1 MPIRKILYPTKF
13 RDLSFHSLLE
23 FLELKKIGLEEII
36 LLHIIPRE
44 EVSFVP
50 FGGYLKDKAIELKEA
65 AILKFK
71 DWAKELH
78 KESVKTKIYVE
89 IGEVVGKI
97 LEVLEKEEP
106 DLLIIGK
113 KKTIYP
119 WTASYSKEI
128 IKNSPIPVVL
138 YRRLVIKELEELC
151 IQRENIKIFRKPLL
165 AYDFS
170 KEIKRTILYL
180 LNFKDLIEQVS
191 IIHVLEEKKLKDH
204 SEEKIMKIE
213 KEVEENLIK
222 EKKIWDD
229 LDIYCDYFIRI
240 GNPAEEILELAREK
254 QNTLIVLGK
263 SSKGILSQ
271 VFLGSVSA
279 VLIEE
284 SEIPLLIVP

>member
-1 MPIRKILYPTKF
+1 M
-13 RDLSFHSLLE
+13 
-23 FLELKKIGLEEII
+23 
-36 LLHIIPRE
+36 
-44 EVSFVP
+44 
-50 FGGYLKDKAIELKEA
+50 ELKEA

-138 YRRLVIKELEELC
+138 YRRLVIKEDISL
-151 IQRENIKIFRKPLL
+151 QKENIGIFKKPLL

-170 KEIKRTILYL
+170 AEVKRALSYL

-191 IIHVLEEKKLKDH
+191 MVHILKESELKDLT
-204 SEEKIMKIE
+204 EERIIEIE
-213 KEVEENLIK
+213 KEVEKKLIK
-222 EKKIWDD
+222 EKKIWED
-229 LDIYCDYFIRI
+229 LGISCDYYIRI

-254 QNTLIVLGK
+254 ENTLIVLGK
-263 SSKGILSQ
+263 TNKGILSQ

-279 VLIEE
+279 ALIEE

>member
-1 MPIRKILYPTKF
+1 MPIKKILYPTKF

-50 FGGYLKDKAIELKEA
+50 FGGYLKDKAIELREA

-71 DWAKELH
+71 DWAKELQ
-78 KESVKTKIYVE
+78 KESLKTKIYVE

-97 LEVLEKEEP
+97 LEIIEKEEP

-113 KKTIYP
+113 KKTVYP

-128 IKNSPIPVVL
+128 IKNSSIPVLL
-138 YRRLVIKELEELC
+138 YRRLVIKEDIKL
-151 IQRENIKIFRKPLL
+151 QKENIGIFKRPLIAFDFTAEVKRAL
-165 AYDFS
+165 A
-170 KEIKRTILYL
+170 YL

-191 IIHVLEEKKLKDH
+191 MVHVLKESELKHLTEEKIIKTEEEMEKKLK
-204 SEEKIMKIE
+204 EEG
-213 KEVEENLIK
+213 
-222 EKKIWDD
+222 KIWED
-229 LDIYCDYFIRI
+229 LGIPCEYHIRI
-240 GNPAEEILELAREK
+240 ENPAEEILELAREK
-254 QNTLIVLGK
+254 ENTLIVLGK
-263 SSKGILSQ
+263 TNKDIFSQ

-279 VLIEE
+279 ALIEE